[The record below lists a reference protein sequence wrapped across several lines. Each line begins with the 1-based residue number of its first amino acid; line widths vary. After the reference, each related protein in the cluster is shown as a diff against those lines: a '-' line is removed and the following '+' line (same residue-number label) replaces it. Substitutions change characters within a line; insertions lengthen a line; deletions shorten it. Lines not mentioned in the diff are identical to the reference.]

1 MFELLV
7 IPFWNVL
14 EHLQAYSPLRSA
26 MYFIRP
32 SAKEKGKNN
41 ETVVEI
47 EADELA
53 YT

>member
-1 MFELLV
+1 MY
-7 IPFWNVL
+7 WNIFRPEVN
-14 EHLQAYSPLRSA
+14 SPMRSA
-26 MYFIRP
+26 VYFTRP
-32 SAKEKGKNN
+32 SAKEKCKNS

>member
-1 MFELLV
+1 
-7 IPFWNVL
+7 
-14 EHLQAYSPLRSA
+14 
-26 MYFIRP
+26 MYFTRP
-32 SAKEKGKNN
+32 SAKEKGKNS

>member
-1 MFELLV
+1 MY
-7 IPFWNVL
+7 WNIIRPDVN
-14 EHLQAYSPLRSA
+14 SPMRSA
-26 MYFIRP
+26 MYFTRP

>member
-1 MFELLV
+1 M
-7 IPFWNVL
+7 
-14 EHLQAYSPLRSA
+14 RSA
-26 MYFIRP
+26 MYFTRP